1 MSVTQQSMTAAIEA
15 YRILPKGERTA
26 WSREYQRKCLQN
38 DELVDYA
45 LCRSDLFLP
54 SRAERVISA
63 EPP

>member
-1 MSVTQQSMTAAIEA
+1 MQGGRREGGA
-15 YRILPKGERTA
+15 G

-38 DELVDYA
+38 DEVIDYA
-45 LCRSDLFLP
+45 LCRSDLFRP